1 MADITIKLNNSL
13 CARGFSSEERIHNNA
28 FERTVG
34 MINKQIEKAEEINGI
49 EQLKG
54 NDMIR
59 TYETISVLGE
69 RGAGK
74 TSFLMSLRDVYKE
87 NEKVSMLPLIDPTLF
102 EEKGHLFLLIISL
115 IDALVKD
122 VGETQYNK
130 CWKEKYS
137 KYKSDLAQGLPT
149 LDNDGL
155 TYQEPTWH
163 EDEYEMERMMES
175 VSSAF
180 YLERNFHC
188 LVFCALKILGR
199 KTFLLMFDDIDVDF
213 KKGWMVLETLR
224 KFLTS
229 KQMIIVLSGNMKL
242 YSKNVRKQQ
251 WHNFGKELLLN
262 ENNGM
267 YGGRDE
273 FYRLVNEIEG
283 QYMQKILKSENR
295 VYLYNLKDNIDLNGN
310 KYRVSLQNG
319 GQEENKDIKDAYAEI
334 FKKHG
339 VKDSGAI
346 SVFTSFMMTTSM
358 RTQVHFLY
366 NSLLGEDNVMSSIS
380 AFTSRIYAQNI
391 DIELATN
398 ANQFNIILLRYLIKS
413 KMVEEAYQMLPS
425 FESTDKNSAL
435 AGFSIIFAKLIS
447 KNAVLPFDYLCRIS
461 MTRDNMRHLTYEEG
475 QPNSITN
482 YCTAAGLFQSR
493 DLRSIVGNA
502 MAFAASKA
510 LAVRMD
516 GAIPLMGFTLTAK
529 GKGRLLE
536 NRIDRVMKDAEK
548 KQKILGYLPFISLL
562 YSNKNERL
570 LQYSVYALL
579 ANVGQILKSG
589 DKKEIVIDAIKSAC
603 LPVSYQMRDE
613 NIINDS
619 SDNMVAE
626 EVDVEFD
633 EETIGQLT
641 DKILEWKRM
650 YPDNMTYG
658 GYLFGRIFTRFY
670 YTLSN
675 IIENNKNKPLGHIFN
690 LFVCSLM
697 NACLIEEMKVNKQDN
712 IAGLNVNNISTKNKI
727 LIDNIRYYNGLQNN
741 DGLIPFT
748 KWMIAC
754 PILVPF
760 IDTKEADALKD
771 FIRQCMGDISQWV
784 EDLFTEAGSMTNLLN
799 KVACVGVYTKPK
811 FSADDKVIEQNIEI
825 INNTNLNVDLILNGD
840 EALAMEELKKQ
851 FSSVI
856 SRSLNS
862 LRNKCEIENNRLK
875 RRQNR

>member
-1 MADITIKLNNSL
+1 MTNITIKLNNSL
-13 CARGFSSEERIHNNA
+13 CARGFSSDERIHNNA
-28 FERTVG
+28 FGRTVD
-34 MINKQIEKAEEINGI
+34 MINKQITKAEEITDI
-49 EQLKG
+49 EQLNG
-54 NDMIR
+54 NDIIR
-59 TYETISVLGE
+59 SYETISVLGE

-74 TSFLMSLRDVYKE
+74 TSFLMSLRDVYKG
-87 NEKVSMLPLIDPTLF
+87 NEKVSLLPLIDPTLF

-115 IDALVKD
+115 IEALVKKVD
-122 VGETQYNK
+122 ETPDNK
-130 CWKEKYS
+130 GWKEEYS

-188 LVFCALKILGR
+188 FVFCALKILKK

-295 VYLYNLKDNIDLNGN
+295 IYLYNLKDNIDLNGN
-310 KYRVSLQNG
+310 TYQVSLQNG
-319 GQEENKDIKDAYAEI
+319 EQEVTKDIKQAYADI

-339 VKDSGAI
+339 VKDSSALN
-346 SVFTSFMMTTSM
+346 VFTSFMMTTSM

-366 NSLLGEDNVMSSIS
+366 NSIMEEGNVMSSIS

-398 ANQFNIILLRYLIKS
+398 ANQFNIIFLRYLIKS

-435 AGFSIIFAKLIS
+435 AGFSIIFAKLLS

-475 QPNSITN
+475 LPNSISN
-482 YCTAAGLFQSR
+482 YSTAAGLFQSR

-502 MAFAASKA
+502 MAFASSKA

-516 GAIPLMGFTLTAK
+516 GAVSLMGFTLTAR

-536 NRIDRVMKDAEK
+536 NRIDKVMKDAGN

-570 LQYSVYALL
+570 LQYSIYALL

-589 DKKEIVIDAIKSAC
+589 DEQNIVIEAIKSAC

-619 SDNMVAE
+619 SDNMIEE

-633 EETIGQLT
+633 ENTIGELA
-641 DKILEWKRM
+641 DKILIWKRT
-650 YPDNMTYG
+650 YPDNITYG

-670 YTLSN
+670 YSLSN

-697 NACLIEEMKVNKQDN
+697 NACLIEEMKVNKQGD
-712 IAGLNVNNISTKNKI
+712 IARLNVNNVSTKNKI
-727 LIDNIRYYNGLQNN
+727 LIDNIRYYNTLVNN
-741 DGLIPFT
+741 EGIIPFT
-748 KWMIAC
+748 KWMMAC
-754 PILVPF
+754 PILAPF
-760 IDTKEADALKD
+760 IDTKDGDALKV
-771 FIRQCMGDISQWV
+771 FIQQCMGEIFQWFA
-784 EDLFTEAGSMTNLLN
+784 ELFTEEGSMTNLLD

-811 FSADDKVIEQNIEI
+811 FSASDGNIERCI
-825 INNTNLNVDLILNGD
+825 EMINNANLDVELILTGD
-840 EALAMEELKKQ
+840 VALAMEELKKQ
-851 FSSVI
+851 FSGVI
-856 SRSLNS
+856 RRSLSS
-862 LRNKCEIENNRLK
+862 LRRKCIIENNKLK
-875 RRQNR
+875 RRQNQ

>member
-1 MADITIKLNNSL
+1 MADIIIKLNNSL
-13 CARGFSSEERIHNNA
+13 CARGFSSDERIHNNA
-28 FERTVG
+28 FVRTVD
-34 MINKQIEKAEEINGI
+34 MINKQIEKAEKINDI
-49 EQLKG
+49 DQLKG
-54 NDMIR
+54 DDIIR
-59 TYETISVLGE
+59 TYETISVFGE

-74 TSFLMSLRDVYKE
+74 TSFLMSLRDEFK
-87 NEKVSMLPLIDPTLF
+87 NKEKVSLLPLIDPTLF

-115 IDALVKD
+115 IDILVKKEND
-122 VGETQYNK
+122 TAENMGLKVEYNK
-130 CWKEKYS
+130 
-137 KYKSDLAQGLPT
+137 YKADLAQGLPT

-180 YLERNFHC
+180 YLEQNFHC
-188 LVFCALKILGR
+188 FLFYALKIL
-199 KTFLLMFDDIDVDF
+199 KKKAFLLMFDDIDVDF

-262 ENNGM
+262 ENNGI
-267 YGGRDE
+267 YGGREE

-310 KYRVSLQNG
+310 KYQVSLQKG
-319 GQEENKDIKDAYAEI
+319 EQEENKDIKDAYAEI

-339 VKDSGAI
+339 VKDSGAL

-435 AGFSIIFAKLIS
+435 AGFSIIFAKLVS

-516 GAIPLMGFTLTAK
+516 GAISLMGFTLTAK

-633 EETIGQLT
+633 EETIGQLAE
-641 DKILEWKRM
+641 KILEWKRM

-748 KWMIAC
+748 KWMMAC

-784 EDLFTEAGSMTNLLN
+784 EDLFTEAGSMTKLLN

-811 FSADDKVIEQNIEI
+811 FSANDKEIEQNIEI

-851 FSSVI
+851 FSSVT

-875 RRQNR
+875 RRQNQ